1 MADSPTH
8 LVEKI
13 AAVEDREQMV
23 MIPKLVVGGKAI
35 IKGPPTVRPIVNITA

>member
-1 MADSPTH
+1 MIDSPSH

-23 MIPKLVVGGKAI
+23 MIPKLVVGGKTI
-35 IKGPPTVRPIVNITA
+35 VKGTPTVRPIVNITA